1 MNSTDIS
8 LLQIDH
14 PGAND
19 QVYRARRNEIAL
31 AAQQYELIG
40 KIREISY
47 LEQENKTW
55 EIIVKK
61 LDSLHSQYAC
71 QKFLDCKQKLE
82 LSKNIIPS
90 FTSVNSLLINFELI
104 PTAGL
109 IEGSHFLKKLAE
121 RKMYCTQY
129 IRHHSNPEYTPEPD
143 IVHELIGHA
152 YMFTDPEMVDIT
164 ILFGKIA
171 LRATP
176 EDLLLLGSI
185 YWFTIEFGLV
195 RENGELKCYGA
206 GLLSSIKEMENVIE
220 GKGVN
225 ILDFD
230 IDAIERTGY
239 DYSDIQN
246 TYFVIPS
253 FNYLYEV
260 IKTKFNHYL

>member
-8 LLQIDH
+8 QLQIDH

-19 QVYRARRNEIAL
+19 KIYRARRNEIAL
-31 AAQQYELIG
+31 AANEYESTG
-40 KIREISY
+40 KIVEVVYS
-47 LEQENKTW
+47 EQENKTW
-55 EIIVKK
+55 NIIVSI
-61 LDSLHSQYAC
+61 LDPMHSRFAC
-71 QKFLDCKQKLE
+71 QKYLDCKQRLALTKD
-82 LSKNIIPS
+82 SIPL
-90 FTSVNSLLINFELI
+90 FANVNLQLLNFELI

-109 IEGSHFLKKLAE
+109 IEGSYFLKKLAD
-121 RKMYCTQY
+121 RKMFCTQY

-152 YMFTDPEMVDIT
+152 YMFTDPEIVDIT
-164 ILFGKIA
+164 VLFGKIA
-171 LRATP
+171 QRATTD
-176 EDLLLLGSI
+176 DLLLLGSI

-195 RENGELKCYGA
+195 RENNQLKCYGA
-206 GLLSSIKEMENVIE
+206 GLLSSIKEMENVTQ

-225 ILDFD
+225 VFDFD
-230 IDAIERTGY
+230 IDVIERTGY

-260 IKTKFNHYL
+260 IKTKFNKYL